1 MEQNREIEQSA
12 LCADALGEV
21 LCARLTRYTWGESTS
36 VTEETARRIAD
47 SILFSVGYA
56 LRCGQHTDLFT
67 PAELEENGRHL
78 LRQKTEEVKRLA
90 QAARSGRI
98 GISSFAYS
106 LTLDEELAAFFREYD
121 VEFGAQIRPLFF
133 TYPPGIEPEGEKGVL
148 YVEAY
153 LRRIC
158 AENRFCAVYDTGE
171 LQAFLDRSGGRELP
185 VNLFLLALQNALAAR
200 LSGRGGEGLSVSGE
214 ERAAIVRVYRSR
226 TDADIAAAIR
236 AAAISLADANGFC
249 RQEREYLF
257 QAAQA
262 CTPRIRSALRAG
274 TLENVFPSL

>member
-21 LCARLTRYTWGESTS
+21 LRARLTRYTWGESTS

-106 LTLDEELAAFFREYD
+106 LTLDEELAAFF
-121 VEFGAQIRPLFF
+121 Q
-133 TYPPGIEPEGEKGVL
+133 
-148 YVEAY
+148 
-153 LRRIC
+153 
-158 AENRFCAVYDTGE
+158 
-171 LQAFLDRSGGRELP
+171 
-185 VNLFLLALQNALAAR
+185 
-200 LSGRGGEGLSVSGE
+200 
-214 ERAAIVRVYRSR
+214 
-226 TDADIAAAIR
+226 
-236 AAAISLADANGFC
+236 
-249 RQEREYLF
+249 
-257 QAAQA
+257 
-262 CTPRIRSALRAG
+262 RIRCGVRRAD
-274 TLENVFPSL
+274 TPAFFHVSPRH